1 MSAHGPAQHAV
12 NLAEALRAAKGYMM
26 NAAIDLET
34 GTPKKTTLAT
44 LNGGIRMI
52 DEALKKAGAA

>member
-1 MSAHGPAQHAV
+1 
-12 NLAEALRAAKGYMM
+12 MM